1 MTGFNLSAWALRH
14 RALVVFMIA
23 AILTAGIASY
33 FSLGRSED
41 PKYTVKT
48 MIISVALPGASA
60 REMETQVTDEIER
73 VLQEAPNFDYVTS
86 YSRPG
91 EATLF
96 ATLRDDTR
104 PQDVPDSW
112 YQMRKRVG
120 DLAPRLPPGTR
131 GPFFNDDFGDT
142 FGSVY
147 AFRADGFSD
156 GDMKQVLLAVRQRLL
171 RLPDVA
177 KVELSGVQDERFYV
191 EFSHFRL
198 ATLGIA
204 PAQIFESLRR
214 QNALAPS
221 GTIETPTDRVRVDVG
236 SGLTT
241 AAAIAAVPIDVAGR
255 QFRLGNI
262 AEVQRGFADPKTF
275 SVHLDGERV
284 TSLAVSMKPGGD
296 ILRLGRDL
304 DAEMAAV
311 TKTLPAGID
320 IKKVADQPTVVAHSV
335 DEFVGHFLLALGI
348 VLGVSFLSLGWRA
361 GLVVAL
367 STPIVLA
374 MTFTA
379 MSLGGL
385 DLHRIS
391 LGALI
396 IALGLLVD
404 DAIIAVEMMLVKLEE
419 GWDKE
424 RAAAFAWTSTAFP
437 MLTGTLITAAGFL
450 PVGFARS
457 GTGEYTGAIF
467 WVVAIALV
475 MSWIVAVLF
484 TPYIGFKLLSA
495 KAVGRETV
503 SAGLETIGHDAHGY
517 DSQIYRRLRRGVHW
531 CVGHRKKAI
540 GATIVAFVG
549 SVALFPLVPQQFF
562 PSSSREEVIV
572 DLELAEGSPY
582 AATLAKARQIE
593 RLIAADART
602 GYTLWY
608 VGGGG
613 PRFNLAVNPELPNL
627 AYANFI
633 VHPKDPADSIPLTR
647 DLRAKLATALPDV
660 RTRVSRIENGPPVG
674 YPVQF
679 RVMGPN
685 PDTVRDIAA
694 RVRDT
699 MRTDERMRDVNLLW
713 GNRTKAIRLDV
724 DQARARALGLTP
736 AEIAETL
743 QTLLTGYTVTQVRDG
758 TELID
763 VIARATA
770 DERTAAGRIGDLTIR
785 TASGQSVPL
794 AQVARIVPVLEDGL
808 IWRRNRDVNLT
819 VRADVVD
826 GVQAPDVSGAID
838 PKLDAI
844 RDTLPSGYKIEM
856 GGAVEESAKGGIS
869 IAKLLPL
876 MLAIWLG
883 LLMVQL
889 QSFSRV
895 VMVLLTAPLGLIGVT
910 LTLLLTQTPFGF
922 VAQLG
927 VIALA
932 GMIMRN
938 SVILVDQIDRDIEG
952 GAHAW
957 DAIVGSTVRRARP
970 VVLTAIAAILAMI
983 PLTLSEFWA
992 PMAIAIMGGL
1002 AVATILTLFF
1012 VPALY
1017 AAWFRVRRQEDEAAS
1032 RSMQQT
1038 PAPIDGKAVPA

>member
-1 MTGFNLSAWALRH
+1 MNDFNLSAWALRH
-14 RALVVFMIA
+14 RALIVFMIA
-23 AILTAGIASY
+23 AILTGGLASY
-33 FSLGRSED
+33 LSLGRSED

-48 MIISVALPGASA
+48 MVISVALPGASA

-112 YQMRKRVG
+112 YQMRKRVS

-147 AFRADGFSD
+147 AFRVDGFSD
-156 GDMKQVLLAVRQRLL
+156 AEMKPVLLAVRQRLL

-177 KVELSGVQDERFYV
+177 KVELSGVQDQRFYV
-191 EFSHFRL
+191 EFSHTRL
-198 ATLGIA
+198 AGLGIA

-236 SGLTT
+236 SGLST

-255 QFRLGNI
+255 QFRLGDI
-262 AEVQRGFADPKTF
+262 AEVKRGFADPTTF
-275 SVHLDGERV
+275 SVRLDGERV
-284 TSLAVSMKPGGD
+284 TSLAVSMKSGGD

-311 TKTLPAGID
+311 AKTLPVGID
-320 IKKVADQPTVVAHSV
+320 IKKVADQPNVVAHSV
-335 DEFVGHFLLALGI
+335 NEFVGHFLLALGI

-379 MSLGGL
+379 MNVGGF

-404 DAIIAVEMMLVKLEE
+404 DAIIAVEMMLVKLGE
-419 GWDKE
+419 GWDKT

-484 TPYIGFKLLSA
+484 TPYIGFKLLPA
-495 KAVGRETV
+495 D
-503 SAGLETIGHDAHGY
+503 AGGHGAHGY
-517 DSQIYRRLRRGVHW
+517 DSPIYRRLKHGVDW
-531 CVGHRKKAI
+531 CVGRRKTAI
-540 GATIVAFVG
+540 GATIVAFVA
-549 SVALFPLVPQQFF
+549 SMALFPLVPQQFF

-572 DLELAEGSPY
+572 DLELAEGSSY
-582 AATLAKARQIE
+582 AATLAKAQQIE
-593 RLIAADART
+593 RLIAADPRT
-602 GYTLWY
+602 GYTLSY

-613 PRFNLAVNPELPNL
+613 PRFNLAVTPELPNL

-633 VHPKDPADSIPLTR
+633 VHPRKPADSIALMR
-647 DLRAKLATALPDV
+647 DLRAKIAVALPEV

-679 RVMGPN
+679 RVMGHRSRYGPQ
-685 PDTVRDIAA
+685 DCRA
-694 RVRDT
+694 RCATT
-699 MRTDERMRDVNLLW
+699 MRTDDRKSSGRE
-713 GNRTKAIRLDV
+713 
-724 DQARARALGLTP
+724 P
-736 AEIAETL
+736 AME
-743 QTLLTGYTVTQVRDG
+743 
-758 TELID
+758 
-763 VIARATA
+763 
-770 DERTAAGRIGDLTIR
+770 
-785 TASGQSVPL
+785 
-794 AQVARIVPVLEDGL
+794 
-808 IWRRNRDVNLT
+808 
-819 VRADVVD
+819 
-826 GVQAPDVSGAID
+826 
-838 PKLDAI
+838 
-844 RDTLPSGYKIEM
+844 
-856 GGAVEESAKGGIS
+856 
-869 IAKLLPL
+869 
-876 MLAIWLG
+876 
-883 LLMVQL
+883 
-889 QSFSRV
+889 
-895 VMVLLTAPLGLIGVT
+895 
-910 LTLLLTQTPFGF
+910 
-922 VAQLG
+922 
-927 VIALA
+927 
-932 GMIMRN
+932 
-938 SVILVDQIDRDIEG
+938 
-952 GAHAW
+952 
-957 DAIVGSTVRRARP
+957 
-970 VVLTAIAAILAMI
+970 
-983 PLTLSEFWA
+983 
-992 PMAIAIMGGL
+992 
-1002 AVATILTLFF
+1002 
-1012 VPALY
+1012 
-1017 AAWFRVRRQEDEAAS
+1017 
-1032 RSMQQT
+1032 
-1038 PAPIDGKAVPA
+1038 

>member
-23 AILTAGIASY
+23 AILTAGLSSY
-33 FSLGRSED
+33 MTLGRSED
-41 PKYTVKT
+41 PRYTVKT
-48 MIISVALPGASA
+48 MIISATLPGASA
-60 REMETQVTDEIER
+60 REMETQVVDEIER

-86 YSRPG
+86 YARPG

-104 PQDVPDSW
+104 PEDVPGSW

-131 GPFFNDDFGDT
+131 GPFFNDDFGDN

-147 AFRADGFSD
+147 AFRSDGFSD
-156 GDMKQVLLAVRQRLL
+156 AEMKPVLLAVRQRLL

-177 KVELSGVQDERFYV
+177 KVELSGVQEERFFI
-191 EFSHFRL
+191 EFSHARL

-204 PAQIFESLRR
+204 PAQLFESLRR
-214 QNALAPS
+214 QNALVAA
-221 GTIETPTDRVRVDVG
+221 GTIETPSDRIRVDIS
-236 SGLTT
+236 SGLSTG
-241 AAAIAAVPIDVAGR
+241 AAIAAVPIDIAGR
-255 QFRLGNI
+255 QFRIGDI
-262 AEVQRGFADPKTF
+262 ADVRRGFVDPTVF
-275 SVHLDGERV
+275 SFHLNGERV
-284 TSLAVSMKPGGD
+284 TSLAISMKPGGD

-311 TKTLPAGID
+311 AKVLPAGIN
-320 IKKVADQPTVVAHSV
+320 IQKVADQPTVVAHSV
-335 DEFVGHFLLALGI
+335 DEFIGHFLLALAV

-361 GLVVAL
+361 GMVVAL

-374 MTFTA
+374 MTFVA
-379 MSLGGL
+379 MDVGGI

-419 GWDKE
+419 GWDKA

-457 GTGEYTGAIF
+457 GTGEYTGSIF

-484 TPYIGFKLLSA
+484 TPLIGVKLLA
-495 KAVGRETV
+495 DNP
-503 SAGLETIGHDAHGY
+503 AGHSTHDY
-517 DSQIYRRLRRGVHW
+517 DSPIYRRLKRGVDW
-531 CVGHRKKAI
+531 CVANRKK
-540 GATIVAFVG
+540 TIVATVIAFVV
-549 SVALFPLVPQQFF
+549 SMALFPLVPQQFF

-572 DLELAEGSPY
+572 DLELAEGAPY
-582 AATLAKARQIE
+582 AATRARAREVE
-593 RLIAADART
+593 RLIAADPRT
-602 GYTLWY
+602 GYTLSY

-613 PRFNLAVNPELPNL
+613 PRFNLAVTPELPNL

-633 VHPKDPADSIPLTR
+633 VHPKDPADSVALAR
-647 DLRAKLATALPDV
+647 DLRVKLLAALPDV
-660 RTRVSRIENGPPVG
+660 RLRVSRIENGPPVG

-679 RVMGPN
+679 RVMGPD
-685 PDTVRDIAA
+685 PDVVRTIAA

-699 MRTDERMRDVNLLW
+699 MRGDERMRDVNLLW
-713 GNRTKAIRLDV
+713 GNRTKAVRLDI
-724 DQARARALGLTP
+724 DQDRARAFGLTP
-736 AEIAETL
+736 VEIAETL

-758 TELID
+758 VELID
-763 VIARATA
+763 VVARATL
-770 DERTAAGRIGDLTIR
+770 DERAAAGRLGDLTIR

-808 IWRRNRDVNLT
+808 IWRRNRDVNLI
-819 VRADVVD
+819 VRADVID
-826 GVQAPDVSGAID
+826 GVQAPDVSSAVN

-844 RDTLPSGYKIEM
+844 RATLPSGYKIEM

-876 MLAIWLG
+876 MLGLWLA

-895 VMVLLTAPLGLIGVT
+895 VMVLLTAPLGLIGIT

-938 SVILVDQIDRDIEG
+938 SVILVDQIDRDIAG
-952 GAHAW
+952 GANAW

-970 VVLTAIAAILAMI
+970 VVLTAIAAIFAMI

-1017 AAWFRVRRQEDEAAS
+1017 AAWFRVRRPEGEAEPPN
-1032 RSMQQT
+1032 
-1038 PAPIDGKAVPA
+1038 PAPGSDSIVGKALAR

>member
-1 MTGFNLSAWALRH
+1 MTAFNLSEWALRH

-23 AILTAGIASY
+23 AILTGGLASY
-33 FSLGRSED
+33 FNLGRSED
-41 PKYTVKT
+41 PTYTVKT

-60 REMETQVTDEIER
+60 REMESQVTDPIER

-96 ATLRDDTR
+96 ATLRDDTL
-104 PQDVPDSW
+104 PADVPDSW

-120 DLAPRLPPGTR
+120 DLAPRLPSGTR

-156 GDMKQVLLAVRQRLL
+156 AEMKQVLLAVRQRLL

-177 KVELSGVQDERFYV
+177 KVELSGVQAERFYV
-191 EFSHFRL
+191 EFSHARL
-198 ATLGIA
+198 ATLGLST
-204 PAQIFESLRR
+204 AQIFDAIQS
-214 QNALAPS
+214 QNALMLA
-221 GTIETPTDRVRVDVG
+221 GTIEVPTDRIRIDMA
-236 SGLTT
+236 SSLSSET
-241 AAAIAAVPIDVAGR
+241 AIAAVPIDIGGR
-255 QFRLGNI
+255 QFRLGDI
-262 AEVQRGFADPKTF
+262 ATVKRGFADPPTF
-275 SVHLDGERV
+275 SVRLDGERV

-296 ILRLGRDL
+296 ILRLGSDL
-304 DAEMAAV
+304 DAEMSAV

-320 IKKVADQPTVVAHSV
+320 IRKVADQPSVVGRAV
-335 DEFVGHFLLALGI
+335 DEFIGHFLLALGI

-374 MTFTA
+374 LTFIA
-379 MSLGGL
+379 MDIGGL
-385 DLHRIS
+385 GLHRIS

-404 DAIIAVEMMLVKLEE
+404 DAIIAVEMMLVKLDE
-419 GWDKE
+419 GWDKT

-450 PVGFARS
+450 PVGLARS

-484 TPYIGFKLLSA
+484 TPYLGFKLLSA
-495 KAVGRETV
+495 GTGAHNA
-503 SAGLETIGHDAHGY
+503 SAFN
-517 DSQIYRRLRRGVHW
+517 SPIYQRLQRSVDW
-531 CVGHRKKAI
+531 CVAHRKTTI
-540 GATIVAFVG
+540 GATVMALVV
-549 SVALFPLVPQQFF
+549 SLALFPLVPQQFF
-562 PSSSREEVIV
+562 PSSSRQEVIV
-572 DLELAEGSPY
+572 DLELAEGAPY
-582 AATLAKARQIE
+582 LATLAKARQVE
-593 RLIAADART
+593 QLIAADPRT
-602 GYTLWY
+602 GYTLSY

-633 VHPKDPADSIPLTR
+633 VHPKNAADSAGLTR
-647 DLRAKLATALPDV
+647 DLRERLAAAFPDV

-679 RVMGPN
+679 RVMGPD
-685 PDTVRDIAA
+685 PDTVREIAG

-699 MRTDERMRDVNLLW
+699 VRADTRTRDVNLQW
-713 GNRTKAIRLDV
+713 GNLTKAVRLDI
-724 DQARARALGLTP
+724 DQDRVRALGLTP
-736 AEIAETL
+736 VEIAETM
-743 QTLLTGYTVTQVRDG
+743 QTLLSGRTVTQVREG
-758 TELID
+758 TELVD
-763 VIARATA
+763 VVVRAIPE
-770 DERTAAGRIGDLTIR
+770 ERAAAERLGDLTIR

-794 AQVARIVPVLEDGL
+794 AQVAQVVPVLEDGL
-808 IWRRNRDVNLT
+808 IWRRNRDVNLI
-819 VRADVVD
+819 VRADVVE
-826 GVQAPDVSGAID
+826 GVQAPGVSGAIN

-844 RDTLPSGYKIEM
+844 RAALPSGYKIEM
-856 GGAVEESAKGGIS
+856 GGEVEESAKGGIS

-876 MLAIWLG
+876 MLGVWLA

-895 VMVLLTAPLGLIGVT
+895 VMVLLTAPLGMIGIT
-910 LTLLLTQTPFGF
+910 LTLLITQTAFGF

-938 SVILVDQIDRDIEG
+938 SIILVDQIDRNIDA
-952 GAHAW
+952 GAPPW
-957 DAIVGSTVRRARP
+957 DAIVQSTVVRARP
-970 VVLTAIAAILAMI
+970 VVLTAIAAILALI

-1017 AAWFRVRRQEDEAAS
+1017 AAWFRVRRPENGPVH
-1032 RSMQQT
+1032 QT
-1038 PAPIDGKAVPA
+1038 ADGSPLPINTKGVSA

>member
-1 MTGFNLSAWALRH
+1 MSELNLSAWALRH
-14 RALVVFMIA
+14 RALIVFMIA
-23 AILTAGIASY
+23 AILTAGLASY
-33 FSLGRSED
+33 LSLGRSED
-41 PKYTVKT
+41 PKYTVRT
-48 MIISVALPGASA
+48 MIISASLPGASA
-60 REMETQVTDEIER
+60 REMETQVVDQIER

-86 YSRPG
+86 YARPG

-104 PQDVPDSW
+104 PQDVPNSW

-120 DLAPRLPPGTR
+120 DLAPRLPPGTL

-147 AFRADGFSD
+147 AFRSDGFSD
-156 GDMKQVLLAVRQRLL
+156 AEMKKVLLAARQRLL

-177 KVELSGVQDERFYV
+177 KVELSGVQDERFYI
-191 EFSHFRL
+191 EFSHARL
-198 ATLGIA
+198 ASLGIA

-214 QNALAPS
+214 QNGLMPS
-221 GTIETPTDRVRVDVG
+221 GVIETPSDRIRVDVG
-236 SGLTT
+236 SALST
-241 AAAIAAVPIDVAGR
+241 AAAIAAVPVDVGGR
-255 QFRLGNI
+255 QFRLGDI
-262 AEVQRGFADPKTF
+262 AEIRRGFVDPKAF

-304 DAEMAAV
+304 ESEIATIA
-311 TKTLPAGID
+311 KTLPAGID
-320 IKKVADQPTVVAHSV
+320 IRKVADQPTVVAHSV
-335 DEFVGHFLLALGI
+335 DEFVGHFLLALAV

-374 MTFTA
+374 MTFIA
-379 MSLGGL
+379 MGISGI

-404 DAIIAVEMMLVKLEE
+404 DAIIAVEMMLVKLGE
-419 GWDKE
+419 GWDKT

-457 GTGEYTGAIF
+457 ATGEYTGSIF

-484 TPYIGFKLLSA
+484 TPYIGFKLLPDSVA
-495 KAVGRETV
+495 THG
-503 SAGLETIGHDAHGY
+503 SHGY
-517 DSQIYRRLRRGVHW
+517 DSPVYRRLKGGVDW
-531 CVGHRKKAI
+531 CVARRKTAI
-540 GATIVAFVG
+540 GATVLAFVV
-549 SVALFPLVPQQFF
+549 SMALFPLVPQQFF

-582 AATLAKARQIE
+582 AATLARAREVE
-593 RLIAADART
+593 RLIASDPRT
-602 GYTLWY
+602 GYTLSY

-613 PRFNLAVNPELPNL
+613 PRFNLAVTPELPNL

-633 VHPKDPADSIPLTR
+633 VHPKNPADSLALTR
-647 DLRAKLATALPDV
+647 DLRARLAAALPDV

-679 RVMGPN
+679 RVMGPD
-685 PDTVRDIAA
+685 PDTVREIAA

-699 MRTDERMRDVNLLW
+699 MRTDNRTRDVNLLW
-713 GNRTKAIRLDV
+713 GNRSKALRLDV
-724 DQARARALGLTP
+724 DQDRARALGLTP
-736 AEIAETL
+736 AEVAETL
-743 QTLLTGYTVTQVRDG
+743 QTLLRGYTVTHVRDG
-758 TELID
+758 LELID
-763 VIARATA
+763 VVARATPG
-770 DERTAAGRIGDLTIR
+770 ERAAAGRLGDLTIR

-794 AQVARIVPVLEDGL
+794 AQVARLSPVVEDAL

-826 GVQAPDVSGAID
+826 GVQAPDVSGSLD

-844 RDTLPSGYKIEM
+844 RTTLPAGYKIEM

-869 IAKLLPL
+869 ILKLLPL
-876 MLAIWLG
+876 MLGIWLA

-895 VMVLLTAPLGLIGVT
+895 VMVLLTAPLGLIGIT
-910 LTLLLTQTPFGF
+910 LTLLVTQTPFGF

-938 SVILVDQIDRDIEG
+938 SVILVDQIDRDIAG
-952 GAHAW
+952 GANAW

-983 PLTLSEFWA
+983 PLTFSEFWA

-1017 AAWFRVRRQEDEAAS
+1017 AAWFRVRRPEDEAGPPVSATGP
-1032 RSMQQT
+1032 QPIITKVQ
-1038 PAPIDGKAVPA
+1038 PA

>member
-1 MTGFNLSAWALRH
+1 MSDFNVSAWALRH
-14 RALVVFMIA
+14 RALIVFMIA
-23 AILTAGIASY
+23 AILTAGFASY
-33 FSLGRSED
+33 LSLGRSED

-112 YQMRKRVG
+112 YQMRKRVN

-156 GDMKQVLLAVRQRLL
+156 AEMKQVLLAVRQRML

-177 KVELSGVQDERFYV
+177 KVELSGVQDQRFYV
-191 EFSHFRL
+191 EFSHAKL

-221 GTIETPTDRVRVDVG
+221 GTIDTPTDRVRVDVN
-236 SGLTT
+236 SGLST
-241 AAAIAAVPIDVAGR
+241 AAAIAAVPVDVAGR
-255 QFRLGNI
+255 QFRLGDI
-262 AEVQRGFADPKTF
+262 AEIKRGFADPQTF

-284 TSLAVSMKPGGD
+284 TSLAVSMKAGGD

-304 DAEMAAV
+304 DKEVEAV

-320 IKKVADQPTVVAHSV
+320 IRKVADQPTVVAHSV

-379 MSLGGL
+379 MQIGGL

-419 GWDKE
+419 GWDKT

-467 WVVAIALV
+467 SVVAIALV

-484 TPYIGFKLLSA
+484 TPYIGFKLLPA
-495 KAVGRETV
+495 QHVGH
-503 SAGLETIGHDAHGY
+503 GAHGY
-517 DSQIYRRLRRGVHW
+517 DSPIYRRLRRSVDW
-531 CVGHRKKAI
+531 CVARRKTAI

-549 SVALFPLVPQQFF
+549 SMALFPLVPQQFF

-572 DLELAEGSPY
+572 DLELAEGSSY
-582 AATLAKARQIE
+582 AATLAKARQVE
-593 RLIAADART
+593 QLIAADART
-602 GYTLWY
+602 GYTLSY
-608 VGGGG
+608 IGGGG
-613 PRFNLAVNPELPNL
+613 PRFNLAVTPELPNL

-633 VHPKDPADSIPLTR
+633 VHPKDPDDSIGLTR
-647 DLRAKLATALPDV
+647 DLRAKLAAALPDA

-679 RVMGPN
+679 RVMGPD
-685 PDTVRDIAA
+685 PDTVRAIAA
-694 RVRDT
+694 QVRDL
-699 MRTDERMRDVNLLW
+699 MRSDDRMRDVNLLW
-713 GNRTKAIRLDV
+713 GNRTKAARLDI
-724 DQARARALGLTP
+724 DQDRAHALGLTP

-763 VIARATA
+763 VVARATPGERAAA
-770 DERTAAGRIGDLTIR
+770 DRLGDLTIR
-785 TASGQSVPL
+785 TTSGQSVPL
-794 AQVARIVPVLEDGL
+794 AQIARIVPVLEDGL
-808 IWRRNRDVNLT
+808 IWRRNRDVNLI
-819 VRADVVD
+819 VRADVME

-838 PKLDAI
+838 PKLDTI
-844 RDTLPSGYKIEM
+844 RATLPSGYKIEM

-876 MLAIWLG
+876 MLGIWLA

-895 VMVLLTAPLGLIGVT
+895 VMVLLTAPLGLIGIT

-952 GAHAW
+952 GAPAW
-957 DAIVGSTVRRARP
+957 EAIVGSTVRRARP

-1017 AAWFRVRRQEDEAAS
+1017 AAWFRVRRPDEE
-1032 RSMQQT
+1032 RSQKKT
-1038 PAPIDGKAVPA
+1038 NDGPGSIDAHAVPA